1 MVCRDVEKNDFAD
14 RYLNGQLDP
23 ATQGDFEL
31 HILECRNC
39 QDALE
44 ALQAVRDDLAAH
56 ADEIRSHSTVTRG
69 HLRWAWVGAAALFA
83 MICGLGAARFALRH
97 QWNRAAPAEATF
109 RRISEEMR
117 RGQLD
122 SALHDADTALGEYQ
136 TSNSEWVVRFRVQK
150 AHVFMLRGSYSEALQ
165 LLNDPLPY
173 SLSSSDTQVQ
183 RRIVQAM
190 AYRYLQQFDLSDQ
203 ALSEAES
210 TALALHSSLLGD
222 VAEARGILET
232 DRKNYQ
238 KATAAFR
245 AEATVAREQNLT
257 PSEVSALVSLG
268 NVAMLQ
274 EHYDEAVDDFRAAL
288 EKSRSVG
295 GAVMEARSLGAL
307 GQSYSAMGDLNNA
320 EVALVGAQTKSAQTG
335 SVADQAHWLKSLAA
349 VYAQEHRYLDAD
361 SSGQKALALAR
372 KQGNTNAQAACLNM
386 LTEIALASGRLD
398 DAEKF
403 NREATAIENAR
414 FDLFGISHSRI
425 IAGRIEA
432 SKHHYLEAEAIFH
445 KVIENPKAEAPLR
458 WESEARLAQLY
469 ADEMLPAQAEQEFRH
484 AIQTVEIARQAVH
497 GDEFRMSFLSGAIEF
512 YDNYIDFLIRTK
524 RPEDALQVAEL
535 SRVRMLEDGL
545 TANAAPSTAKAGPSL
560 QNRVRP
566 QEIAQKL
573 KATLLFYWMGHNHSY
588 LWVVTPTK
596 TAHFELPKAAEI
608 EPVVKAYLQ
617 EVLAI
622 RDAQD
627 PAGLD
632 GKKLYTMLVEPA
644 TKLIPPG
651 ARVIVLLPEGLYGLN
666 LETLIVRDPQP
677 HFWVED
683 VTLTA
688 ASSLTLLGHATARA
702 AVKEKNLLLVGNP
715 EQANADFP
723 PLSQATAE
731 MQKIEQYFPESS
743 RKVLEGKQATPS
755 AYLGSSPERFS
766 YLHFVAN
773 GRASHARPL
782 ESGVILSK
790 EGDSYK
796 LYARDIVQHHLNA
809 NLVTI
814 SACNAG
820 SRAYSGEGLVGL
832 SWAFLRAGAHN
843 VIASLW
849 EVSGASTPQ
858 IMDSL
863 YGELSQGKD
872 PDTALRDAKLRLLHS
887 PDSNSVFKRPFYWAP
902 FQLYTGS

>member
-1 MVCRDVEKNDFAD
+1 MLCRDVEKNDFAAK
-14 RYLNGQLDP
+14 YLNGQLDP

-31 HILECRNC
+31 HILECRDC
-39 QDALE
+39 QDSLD

-56 ADEIRSHSTVTRG
+56 AHEIRSHSSFTRG
-69 HLRWAWVGAAALFA
+69 HLRWVWVGAAGLFA
-83 MICGLGAARFALRH
+83 MICGLGGFALRH
-97 QWNRAAPAEATF
+97 QWNRAAPADATF
-109 RRISEEMR
+109 LRIGEEMR

-122 SALHDADTALGEYQ
+122 SALHDVDSALGEYQ

-150 AHVFMLRGSYSEALQ
+150 ADIFMLRGSYSEA
-165 LLNDPLPY
+165 
-173 SLSSSDTQVQ
+173 
-183 RRIVQAM
+183 
-190 AYRYLQQFDLSDQ
+190 
-203 ALSEAES
+203 
-210 TALALHSSLLGD
+210 
-222 VAEARGILET
+222 
-232 DRKNYQ
+232 
-238 KATAAFR
+238 TAAFR
-245 AEATVAREQNLT
+245 AAATVAREQNL
-257 PSEVSALVSLG
+257 PRDELNALVSLG

-274 EHYDEAVDDFRAAL
+274 EHYDEAVGDFSAAL
-288 EKSRSVG
+288 EKSRSVR
-295 GAVMEARSLGAL
+295 GAVMEDRSLGAL
-307 GQSYSAMGDLNNA
+307 GQSYSALGDLENA
-320 EVALVGAQTKSAQTG
+320 EVFLVEAQIKSAQAG
-335 SVADQAHWLKSLAA
+335 SVADQVHWLNSLAA
-349 VYAQEHRYLDAD
+349 VYTQEHRYLDAD

-372 KQGNTNAQAACLNM
+372 NQGDTNAQTACLNM
-386 LTEIALASGRLD
+386 LTEIALASGRLN

-414 FDLFGISHSRI
+414 LDQFGISYSQI

-432 SKHHYLEAEAIFH
+432 SRRHYLEAEAIFH
-445 KVIENPKAEAPLR
+445 RVIENPKAEAPLR

-469 ADEMLPAQAEQEFRH
+469 ADEMLPSQAEQEFRRT
-484 AIQTVEIARQAVH
+484 IQTAEMARQAVH

-512 YDNYIDFLIRTK
+512 YDNYVDFLIRAK

-608 EPVVKAYLQ
+608 EPVVKTYRQ

-627 PAGLD
+627 PTGLD

-644 TKLIPPG
+644 TKLIPRG
-651 ARVIVLLPEGLYGLN
+651 ARVIVLPPEGLYGLN
-666 LETLIVRDPQP
+666 LETLIVPDPLP

-683 VTLTA
+683 VTLTT
-688 ASSLTLLGHATARA
+688 ASSLTLLGDATTRA

-723 PLSQATAE
+723 ALSQAPAE
-731 MQKIEQYFPESS
+731 MQKIEHYFAESS

-755 AYLGSSPERFS
+755 AYLGNSPERFS
-766 YLHFVAN
+766 YLHFVAY
-773 GRASHARPL
+773 GTASHARPL

-790 EGDSYK
+790 EGDFYK

-814 SACNAG
+814 SACNASG

-849 EVSGASTPQ
+849 EVSDSSTPQ
-858 IMDSL
+858 LMDSL

-887 PDSNSVFKRPFYWAP
+887 PDSNSVFKKPFYWAP